1 MNSELDRILLA
12 KSIAIIGAS
21 NNPAK
26 RGYQAIKKL
35 LDDRYTG
42 SIYPINPKTPEVLG
56 LKAHASVLDV
66 ADDIDMALVCTPAR
80 TLPDVLAD
88 CGKKGIAGI
97 VALATGFNEIGAEGE
112 TLTAACIEAA
122 RVNNVRIV
130 GPNTNGVFNL
140 HNRMNLV
147 GVNDIEPGHIG
158 IVSQSGNMLVAFTTE
173 ANRRS
178 GLGFST
184 YVGVGNQ
191 LDIRFNEYLEYFGD
205 DESTKVPVFYIEGF
219 KNGRHFLDVCREV
232 CQKKPV
238 VIYKSGRTEAG
249 RIAAVSHTGA
259 LAGRFNLTRDLLRQA
274 GATVIEQS
282 DKILSVAEGLS
293 KLPTTFGDRVA
304 ILADGGG
311 HATITT
317 DALIENGLT
326 LATFSGD
333 ARKRLK
339 EVLPQSASLQN
350 PIDVAGGTDNNPD
363 LFAKCAQ
370 ILLEDENIDNL
381 MIVGMY
387 GGYAER
393 FNGELLN
400 AEVETSERIGALAKR
415 FGKPLIVQS
424 VYNATQPEPI
434 KVLKNSGIPVFV
446 WPEPAVQCM
455 AELVRYSKA
464 KERIAAS
471 PLIEPSSPMDE
482 ATAIIENAHFEKR
495 DSLYEYEA
503 KDLLG
508 TYSIAV
514 PPYIVVRSHADLGK
528 VCDELSANP
537 MAMKIIS
544 QDILHKTDADCVRLK
559 VSGAAALNANFEE
572 ILENAKLYDADAR
585 IEGVLVSP
593 MAQSGV
599 EVIIGVIH
607 DPIFGPVMMFG
618 LGGVYVEVFEDVSFR
633 ALPMSKADA
642 REMVKDVQ
650 SYRILEGVRGNL
662 PVDKAA
668 LEDLIIRVS
677 TIALSHPEISE
688 IDLNPVIVKSDGY
701 DVVDARMILKA
712 TGEQPYA
719 GQTDL

>member
-1 MNSELDRILLA
+1 MNSDLDRILSA
-12 KSIAIIGAS
+12 NSIAIIGAS

-26 RGYQAIKKL
+26 RGYQAVKKL
-35 LDDRYTG
+35 LEDRFAG

-56 LKAHASVLDV
+56 LKAYASVLDV
-66 ADDIDMALVCTPAR
+66 ADDIDMALVCTPAK

-97 VALATGFNEIGAEGE
+97 VALAAGFNEIGAEGG

-173 ANRRS
+173 ANRR
-178 GLGFST
+178 GGPGFST
-184 YVGVGNQ
+184 YAGVGNQ
-191 LDIRFNEYLEYFGD
+191 LDIRFNEYLEYFGN

-282 DKILSVAEGLS
+282 DRILSVAEGLG
-293 KLPTTFGDRVA
+293 KLPTTCGDRVA

-311 HATITT
+311 HAAIAT

-326 LATFSGD
+326 LATLSD
-333 ARKRLK
+333 DTRKRLK
-339 EVLPQSASLQN
+339 EILPQSAASQN

-363 LFAKCAQ
+363 LFARCAC

-393 FNGELLN
+393 FNEDLLN
-400 AEVETSERIGALAKR
+400 AEVETSERVVALAKR

-424 VYNATQPEPI
+424 VYNATQPEPEPI
-434 KVLKNSGIPVFV
+434 KVLKKSGIPVFV
-446 WPEPAVQCM
+446 WPEPAAQCM
-455 AELVRYSKA
+455 AELVRYSKS

-471 PLIEPSSPMDE
+471 PLIEPGSPMEE
-482 ATAIIENAHFEKR
+482 AIAIIENVQFEKR
-495 DSLYEYEA
+495 DSLYEFEA
-503 KDLLG
+503 RDLLG
-508 TYSIAV
+508 AYGIAV
-514 PPYIVVRSHADLGK
+514 PPCIVVRSHADLGTM
-528 VCDELSANP
+528 CGESSANP

-559 VSGAAALNANFEE
+559 VSGASSLSANFEE
-572 ILENAKLYDADAR
+572 ILENAKSYDADAR

-607 DPIFGPVMMFG
+607 DPIFGPVVMFG
-618 LGGVYVEVFEDVSFR
+618 LGGVYVEALEDVSFR

-650 SYRILEGVRGNL
+650 SPRFRDRGVIKSR
-662 PVDKAA
+662 AA
-668 LEDLIIRVS
+668 LLYTAI
-677 TIALSHPEISE
+677 
-688 IDLNPVIVKSDGY
+688 
-701 DVVDARMILKA
+701 
-712 TGEQPYA
+712 
-719 GQTDL
+719 